1 MYVYLFMSDIYF
13 TVSFL
18 EMLLAGHQLVAA
30 LLDFL
35 IVAQCASLLHKIVI
49 SGREVLQM
57 PWVRGWAYVKGIN
70 FELYV
75 N

>member
-1 MYVYLFMSDIYF
+1 
-13 TVSFL
+13 
-18 EMLLAGHQLVAA
+18 MLLAGHQLVAA

-57 PWVRGWAYVKGIN
+57 PWVRGWAHVKGIK
-70 FELYV
+70 FEL
-75 N
+75 